1 MKMVIAIVQ
10 DKDSVKLL
18 EELMTKGYRAT
29 KLSSSGGFLRSG
41 NTTLLIGVDE
51 EKVSDV
57 IEIIKETCHSREQ
70 LVTPMS
76 PVGTTGTESFLP
88 FPVEVV
94 VGGATVFVIDVEEF
108 HKA

>member
-1 MKMVIAIVQ
+1 MKMIIAIVQ

-51 EKVSDV
+51 EKTNDV
-57 IEIIKETCHSREQ
+57 ISIIKESCHSREQ
-70 LVTPMS
+70 LVTLMS
-76 PVGTTGTESFLP
+76 PVDSTGTESFLP

-94 VGGATVFVIDVEEF
+94 VGGATIFVIDVEEF